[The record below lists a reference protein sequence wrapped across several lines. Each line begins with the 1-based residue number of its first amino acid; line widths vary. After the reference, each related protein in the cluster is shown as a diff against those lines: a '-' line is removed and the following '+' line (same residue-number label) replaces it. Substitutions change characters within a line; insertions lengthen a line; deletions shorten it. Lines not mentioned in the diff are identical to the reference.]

1 MTKFWAISLL
11 IILFFTIAYSLLVLN
26 WYGQFRYPFTDNV
39 YFDTALWKVSQLQEP
54 IVRHSLLGEI
64 NILGD
69 HFHPTIF
76 LYSLLYMLSP
86 RQEIILLGMVVVYS
100 LSAGLG
106 ALVGFKLLKNKLLV
120 LSLLIA
126 YFLYIGTQNAF
137 IYGFHEVNLM
147 PLFFMLVFYA
157 LVNKKTKLYW
167 LSLALLLLTK
177 ESLAFVSVGIGIATL
192 FLIKD
197 MRKTAI
203 LTIVVSLAYFFIVT
217 RAVIPHFSGRY
228 LHGEIGLPTDFSDLR
243 TKLETGKEIWKTY
256 TVSLASFGLL
266 PLLNIGFLFLL
277 AQDFLTRY
285 LLAQPGTSPF
295 SLSYH
300 YNLVLAPIMF
310 VSSLWTLKS
319 LEKYKLFAKLSPFIA
334 VGLILISIAFT
345 RFTNPRGPILSVFN
359 PAFYQTTA
367 QNAFLWQLIAKTP
380 RDGKIMAQNHL
391 GYLFAHSDVFP
402 METMCDTFGKISPK
416 YIVADLRK
424 EQFPDNFFPLTHERT
439 IAFFTFLEKSGGYRK
454 LFTKNQMVILKE
466 TGKVNYATKK
476 DCPRI

>member
-11 IILFFTIAYSLLVLN
+11 IILFFTIAFSLLVLN

-39 YFDTALWKVSQLQEP
+39 YFDTALWKASQLSEP

-76 LYSLLYMLSP
+76 LFSILYMLSP
-86 RQEIILLGMVVVYS
+86 RQEVILLGMVVVYS

-137 IYGFHEVNLM
+137 IYGFHEINLM

-177 ESLAFVSVGIGIATL
+177 ESLAFVGVGIGIATL

-203 LTIVVSLAYFFIVT
+203 LTIVVSLAYFFVIT
-217 RAVIPHFSGRY
+217 RTVIPHFSGRY
-228 LHGEIGLPTDFSDLR
+228 LHGEIGLPTDLSDLR
-243 TKLETGKEIWKTY
+243 TKLETGKEIWKTF

-266 PLLNIGFLFLL
+266 PLLNIGFLFLIV
-277 AQDFLTRY
+277 QDFLTRY

-310 VSSLWTLKS
+310 VSSLWTLKT
-319 LEKYKLFAKLSPFIA
+319 LEKFRLFNKFSLIFALGLVFIAFSFSKLSP
-334 VGLILISIAFT
+334 L
-345 RFTNPRGPILSVFN
+345 RSVFIKD
-359 PAFYQTTA
+359 FYATTS
-367 QNAFLWQLIAKTP
+367 QNKFLWELVDKTP
-380 RDGKIMAQNHL
+380 RDGKIMTQNHL
-391 GYLFAHSDVFP
+391 GYPLSHRNVFP
-402 METMCDTFGKISPK
+402 MSTSASDFAALNPDF
-416 YIVADLRK
+416 VVVDLRSG
-424 EQFPDNFFPLTHERT
+424 QNPNNFFPITEERT
-439 IAFFTFLEKSGGYRK
+439 NNLVKDLLKSGKYKIRFNKAKMFILEKN
-454 LFTKNQMVILKE
+454 L
-466 TGKVNYATKK
+466 
-476 DCPRI
+476 